1 MHYFWTINHK
11 LSNMKRF
18 LGLSIL
24 LVTVVGIV
32 GFAQRSTLSG
42 GSEGK
47 GIIFFKGT
55 FKEALAKAKTE
66 NKPIFLDVYAT
77 WCGPCKQLKRKTFTD
92 AEVGNYFNAHYINI
106 AIDGET
112 AEGEEL
118 VRKYQIQGYP
128 TLLILDKNGKLLT
141 QQVGFVE
148 PHILVNFG
156 KRIVP

>member
-1 MHYFWTINHK
+1 
-11 LSNMKRF
+11 MKRF

-47 GIIFFKGT
+47 GITFFKGT